1 MAKQKINRRAVIH
14 TVGFS
19 TQNLIKL
26 YNICISSKTLNLFL
40 KTANRCTML
49 KQIHKSFVSE
59 DHNKYIKLRTEDSL
73 RMLKQEVFKRI

>member
-26 YNICISSKTLNLFL
+26 YNICISSKNFKFIFENGEPLYNV
-40 KTANRCTML
+40 KTNS
-49 KQIHKSFVSE
+49 Q
-59 DHNKYIKLRTEDSL
+59 
-73 RMLKQEVFKRI
+73 VFRF